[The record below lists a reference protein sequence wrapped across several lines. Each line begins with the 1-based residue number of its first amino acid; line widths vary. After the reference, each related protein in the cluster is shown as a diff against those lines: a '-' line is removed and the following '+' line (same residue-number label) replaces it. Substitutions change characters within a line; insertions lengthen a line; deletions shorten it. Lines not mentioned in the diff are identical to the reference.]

1 MPLLITCPDTP
12 AHLADARALAARLT
26 SAGVVVSGPQPCLML
41 VREVVRLAPEA
52 VLLLAPAL
60 DETLQK
66 ALTLL
71 ASSAAR
77 PVLLATAAA
86 PPADLQPWLDLNL
99 VAWLPAAPDA
109 AAVAAALPLARARFA
124 RDQAQQQALAGALAR
139 LDERKWVDRAKGVL
153 MRAQQLS
160 EDDAFALLRTASMQA
175 NLRVGEVSR
184 SLIEAAQAAEAI
196 NRAGQLRMLSQRH
209 VKALALRAVA
219 RGRVEDTLAETA
231 QRVQR
236 HLDWL
241 ARLNLPPAEAA
252 LLAATG
258 AAWTALQQ
266 TAVPAGGRSTPAVA
280 AQLTEADSLAEQL
293 LERADALTGALEAGS
308 GRRHL
313 QVVNV
318 SGRQRM
324 LAQRLA
330 KQALLAGLLAGPPA
344 AAHAQAAAQ
353 TVHEFESA
361 LSTLEQAPLAT
372 EPIRAALAQARGQWQ
387 RLLDGLRRSDG
398 PDAAAGLAVLARES
412 EALVAS
418 FDQLTSLYEHSMQ
431 VLLG

>member
-52 VLLLAPAL
+52 VLMLAPAL
-60 DETLQK
+60 DETLQQ

-231 QRVQR
+231 QRVER

-308 GRRHL
+308 GRRHR
-313 QVVNV
+313 QVGNV

-361 LSTLEQAPLAT
+361 LSTLEQAQLAT

-398 PDAAAGLAVLARES
+398 PDSAAGLAALARES

-418 FDQLTSLYEHSMQ
+418 FDLLTSLYEHSMQ